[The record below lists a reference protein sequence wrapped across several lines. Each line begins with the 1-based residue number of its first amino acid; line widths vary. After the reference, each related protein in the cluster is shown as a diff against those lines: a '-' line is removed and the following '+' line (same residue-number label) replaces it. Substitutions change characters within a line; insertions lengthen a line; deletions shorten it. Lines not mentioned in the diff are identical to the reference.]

1 MLTSFVLLFVCRRI
15 TTGESLRT
23 PLNALLR
30 FLIKLDSD
38 PERSLPNPEGTS
50 FRCFRLISGECLKNV
65 LVTVGLDGLELD
77 SREMEGLG
85 IEELGMLRFEWL
97 CESSRHML
105 YVCCLF
111 LLSCNGDLLRKD
123 IIHRSGKFESDF
135 SF

>member
-1 MLTSFVLLFVCRRI
+1 MLTFFVLFFVCRRI

-38 PERSLPNPEGTS
+38 PECSLPNPEGAS
-50 FRCFRLISGECLKNV
+50 FCCFRLVSGECLKNV
-65 LVTVGLDGLELD
+65 LGTVGLNGLDLD

-85 IEELGMLRFEWL
+85 MEELGMLRFAQFEWL

-111 LLSCNGDLLRKD
+111 LLSCNGDLLKKD
-123 IIHRSGKFESDF
+123 IIP
-135 SF
+135 